1 MKPSATPRS
10 TRDPLIAAFVGGR
23 ETTSD
28 ALVRLGNSHPVYPVI
43 ADVRFAA
50 LTTIDRDAAEKALA
64 RAAAFPRKG
73 LDPELAILF
82 LCEWSYCAHAVGR
95 TGEARA
101 LVRQARDLL
110 SARVAPE
117 LRALVLDEEGFVMT
131 SDEGLAGRERRL
143 KEALGFLPRSSARH
157 REIVHHYALLLAEQG
172 RLSEKPEVLKSIA
185 PDGLIVTAA
194 DMATV
199 RFVDAVEAGR
209 IDEADEAL
217 RDLAVAGEV
226 TDYYEGTIAGRLAL
240 LDLMRP
246 VLGSRLSANEPAR
259 GEPLDRL
266 GTGPPKPRATRPS
279 KGSGQSVIGEKRPVP
294 PPPWVVVTQALL
306 ARQPAKALH
315 WIRLGESSD
324 PRYASETGFD
334 SLSFVRAELAC
345 GNADAARRLM
355 GLRHAHGNR
364 HYLDDLFL
372 ARISLLAGEKT
383 AAAGHF
389 ARSVAAA
396 ERYGALGRLDFELAL
411 ACELSP
417 LTVVELWEAAR
428 KTEGSRRA
436 APTTDLPAADI
447 ALPDGLRKILGADP
461 ATDRLRKT
469 LAKIA
474 PLDAPV
480 LITGETGTGKELVA
494 QAIHEASPRRDEPFV
509 AINCGAIAES
519 LLESEL
525 FGHEQGAFTGAE
537 KPRKGL
543 FEEAADGTI
552 LLDEIGEISPRLQVA
567 LLRVLESAEV
577 RPVGSSATRKIRCRV
592 LAATNAD
599 LEGLVAKKQ
608 FREDLLYRLR
618 RLEVSIPPL
627 RERRRDIVPLARHF
641 LNLGRRREAPASMT
655 PDLEKR
661 LTSYSWPGNVR
672 QLRNEMERMRLL
684 HSDKTV
690 YDVGDLAL
698 RVGDGPLP
706 AAPYA
711 PEPSV
716 DPSQAPSFVPPPAPA
731 RPADVEMVLR
741 EGRTEMRRL
750 DRLRRLFAE
759 HKKLTRVEIARILG
773 VSHPTATK
781 DLKTLIQEKT
791 ILKVEPTPAPRT
803 HYFVL
808 RAD

>member
-1 MKPSATPRS
+1 MSAPRPVS
-10 TRDPLIAAFVGGR
+10 RSARDPLIAAFVGGR

-28 ALVRLGNSHPVYPVI
+28 ALIRLGNSHPAYPVI

-50 LTTIDRDAAEKALA
+50 LTTIDRAACERALA

-73 LDPELAILF
+73 LDPELAVLF
-82 LCEWSYCAHAVGR
+82 LCEWTYCAYSVGR
-95 TGEARA
+95 VEEAEA
-101 LVRQARDLL
+101 LVRQTRDIL
-110 SARVAPE
+110 SSASGRVAPE
-117 LRALVLDEEGFVMT
+117 LRALALDNEGFVMT
-131 SDEGLAGRERRL
+131 PDEGLAGRERRL

-157 REIVHHYALLLAEQG
+157 KEIVHHYALLLAEQG

-209 IDEADEAL
+209 IDEADAAL
-217 RDLAVAGEV
+217 GDLAAAGEV
-226 TDYYEGTIAGRLAL
+226 TDYYEGTIAGRVLL
-240 LDLMRP
+240 LDMARP
-246 VLGSRLSANEPAR
+246 VLRR
-259 GEPLDRL
+259 
-266 GTGPPKPRATRPS
+266 GPPAPAGNGKRGVPLPPRAS
-279 KGSGQSVIGEKRPVP
+279 AV

-306 ARQPAKALH
+306 ARQSAKALH

-372 ARISLLAGEKT
+372 ARIALLAGEKQ

-389 ARSVAAA
+389 ARAVAAA

-411 ACELSP
+411 ACEMTP
-417 LTVVELWEAAR
+417 LAIVDLWEAAG
-428 KTEGSRRA
+428 KAEGARRA
-436 APTTDLPAADI
+436 PPATELPVADI
-447 ALPDGLRKILGADP
+447 AFPDGLRKILGADP

-494 QAIHEASPRRDEPFV
+494 QAIHETSPRRDEPFV

-525 FGHEQGAFTGAE
+525 FGHERGAFTGAE
-537 KPRKGL
+537 RTRKGL
-543 FEEAADGTI
+543 FEEAAEGTI
-552 LLDEIGEISPRLQVA
+552 LLDEIGDISPRLQVA

-599 LEGLVAKKQ
+599 LDALVGKKK

-627 RERRRDIVPLARHF
+627 RERRRDIPVLARHF

-661 LTSYSWPGNVR
+661 LTAHAWPGNVR

-690 YDVGDLAL
+690 YGPEDLAL
-698 RVGDGPLP
+698 RTAE
-706 AAPYA
+706 AAPSPDA
-711 PEPSV
+711 PEP
-716 DPSQAPSFVPPPAPA
+716 DHAGDGAPPGAPSRPPREHGAPDPEA
-731 RPADVEMVLR
+731 VLR

-750 DRLRRLFAE
+750 DRLRELFFQ
-759 HKKLTRVEIARILG
+759 HKKLTRAEIARILA

-781 DLKTLIQEKT
+781 DLKTLVRERLIV
-791 ILKVEPTPAPRT
+791 KVQPTPAPRT

-808 RAD
+808 RKA